1 MKDRVFKI
9 LKYLIC
15 IIIIFFIVIALY
27 TRIFPKSDG
36 LFGLKIFSVSTASM
50 SPKLHV
56 GDVIIVKKT
65 SYDKIKVGDVI
76 SYEGMTDDFKGKIIT
91 HQVEQI
97 MTEKNRYIYYTK
109 GIANLIVDPIVYQ
122 EQVYGVMIY
131 KTFIISLISGL
142 MRNVFGFI
150 IIVLIPLGVLFKC
163 ELKELIILLRKRKG

>member
-65 SYDKIKVGDVI
+65 SYEKIKVGDVI

-131 KTFIISLISGL
+131 KTFIISLISRL

-150 IIVLIPLGVLFKC
+150 IIVLIPLGILFKC